1 MISDQGGHV
10 LNEVIDGLMH
20 HYAVIHK
27 KSTLYYPQD
36 NGQTESTNKRLQNIL
51 PKIVND
57 HRPNWGTKLSSP
69 LWAYRTSF
77 KMSVQSTPFR
87 LAFGMEAVM
96 PVEFQI
102 PSLHIQ
108 VKGRLLEKISEQV
121 RLQQLLEK
129 QDRVRSV
136 AILEQ
141 EQQHRKAFV
150 DQHRGRN

>member
-1 MISDQGGHV
+1 MPHYLQV
-10 LNEVIDGLMH
+10 NGL
-20 HYAVIHK
+20 A
-27 KSTLYYPQD
+27 
-36 NGQTESTNKRLQNIL
+36 ESTNTTLQNIL
-51 PKIVND
+51 CKIVND
-57 HRPNWGTKLSSP
+57 DWTDLETKLSSA

-141 EQQHRKAFV
+141 EQQHRKAFM